1 MFIIWYFF
9 SPDLSTLSNIVKNNV
24 VKKDVCNAKIKDI
37 KNKKTHGYNYITTMD
52 ALRKID
58 NKFTNNILDA
68 NIKEKKLVNESDI

>member
-1 MFIIWYFF
+1 M
-9 SPDLSTLSNIVKNNV
+9 LL
-24 VKKDVCNAKIKDI
+24 KKMYAMLRSKILRI
-37 KNKKTHGYNYITTMD
+37 KKTHGYNYITTMD

>member
-1 MFIIWYFF
+1 MYAMLR
-9 SPDLSTLSNIVKNNV
+9 S
-24 VKKDVCNAKIKDI
+24 KILRI
-37 KNKKTHGYNYITTMD
+37 KKTHGYNYITTMD